1 MKKVIILDTN
11 VPLTDPE
18 CIFKFEENLVVIPL
32 TLLEEIDNFKRDKTE
47 LGANCRAFARH
58 MDTLRTLGDL
68 RKGVKVNDLDGQLF
82 VIPFDQTVANCLPY
96 QDMSVMDNRILA
108 TAVYA
113 KTFMWSNNGGT
124 KISDYILVTKDI
136 NLRVRADIFGIVAED
151 YNNTKIQTDELYTG
165 HEILD
170 VSNDII
176 ERVYENKKLDV
187 TDISFEPYP
196 NQCFTLKEE
205 GNGKHSALVRYDSI
219 MKEYKLISQDLKTS
233 GILPRNTEQQFAL
246 DLLNDSN
253 LNLITLGGSA
263 GTGKTLLALSA
274 GIKGV
279 LDLQQYTK
287 IVLLKPIVP
296 MDNGHELGFLP
307 GSMEEKLSPWMQSY
321 SDNIEV
327 IMAEYFKEDEPK
339 KKTKKQVE
347 NEKSAGKI
355 NPVQELMA
363 LGLLEFGSLEHIRGR
378 SLPQLFVIIDECQNL
393 STNSIRTIITRIGE
407 GSKIILMGDTS
418 QIDNPYLDS
427 RSNGLTVTVEAFKGQ
442 QIAGHITLKK
452 SERSKLAEIA
462 ANIL

>member
-1 MKKVIILDTN
+1 
-11 VPLTDPE
+11 
-18 CIFKFEENLVVIPL
+18 
-32 TLLEEIDNFKRDKTE
+32 
-47 LGANCRAFARH
+47 
-58 MDTLRTLGDL
+58 
-68 RKGVKVNDLDGQLF
+68 
-82 VIPFDQTVANCLPY
+82 
-96 QDMSVMDNRILA
+96 
-108 TAVYA
+108 
-113 KTFMWSNNGGT
+113 
-124 KISDYILVTKDI
+124 
-136 NLRVRADIFGIVAED
+136 
-151 YNNTKIQTDELYTG
+151 
-165 HEILD
+165 
-170 VSNDII
+170 
-176 ERVYENKKLDV
+176 
-187 TDISFEPYP
+187 
-196 NQCFTLKEE
+196 
-205 GNGKHSALVRYDSI
+205 